1 MARSISEIKRTMTDA
16 FMQDEAIRDA
26 YGISPGKTRFA
37 DCFSAVSL
45 ENLLLH
51 SCCVPLCTRKHL

>member
-26 YGISPGKTRFA
+26 YGISPDKTRFA
-37 DCFSAVSL
+37 DCFSAEL
-45 ENLLLH
+45 QRATM
-51 SCCVPLCTRKHL
+51 C

>member
-26 YGISPGKTRFA
+26 YGLS
-37 DCFSAVSL
+37 SAKHVL
-45 ENLLLH
+45 QIVFQLL
-51 SCCVPLCTRKHL
+51 V